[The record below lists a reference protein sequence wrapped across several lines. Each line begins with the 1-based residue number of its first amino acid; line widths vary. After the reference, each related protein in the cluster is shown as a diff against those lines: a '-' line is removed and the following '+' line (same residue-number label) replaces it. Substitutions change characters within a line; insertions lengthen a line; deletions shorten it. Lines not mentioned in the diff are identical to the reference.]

1 MTNIRQ
7 SLFGMRGFVVIWI
20 GQMASM
26 LGSGMTNFAV
36 AYWIFQQTGE
46 ATALTLAMFAFMLP
60 SVLFSPVAGALVDR
74 FNRKHVLIA
83 SDVIS
88 GIGTASMLLMI
99 YVGNLEIWHIYI
111 ANFLAGLGNAFQ
123 FPAYSAAVTLM
134 LPKKHYARASGMLSM
149 AASASMIMAPT
160 FAAALLAPV
169 GLPGIMRLDLLSFGI
184 AMITLALVI
193 IPEPDAADAANQEG
207 KGSLWQESIYGF
219 RYIWQR
225 GSLLGLQLVFF
236 AINFLAMF
244 GFAVLVPMI
253 LARTGN
259 NEMALASVQSI
270 GAVGGVI
277 GGLLLSTW
285 GGPRRKIH
293 GVLLGMILSSVL
305 GQMLMGIGQT
315 LFIWAT
321 AAFMTQFFMP
331 ILNRSNQ
338 AIWQAK
344 VPPHLQGRVFAVRRL
359 IAQVT
364 APLATLLAGPT
375 ADLVFE
381 PAMQPGGAWVDLFG
395 WLVGSGPGAGMS
407 LMLILFGGLGALAGL
422 VSYLM
427 PAIRQVEERLADHD
441 LVTAVAQPTPAAPA
455 AAD

>member
-1 MTNIRQ
+1 MISIFTR
-7 SLFGMRGFVVIWI
+7 LF
-20 GQMASM
+20 
-26 LGSGMTNFAV
+26 L
-36 AYWIFQQTGE
+36 
-46 ATALTLAMFAFMLP
+46 
-60 SVLFSPVAGALVDR
+60 
-74 FNRKHVLIA
+74 
-83 SDVIS
+83 
-88 GIGTASMLLMI
+88 
-99 YVGNLEIWHIYI
+99 YV
-111 ANFLAGLGNAFQ
+111 
-123 FPAYSAAVTLM
+123 
-134 LPKKHYARASGMLSM
+134 
-149 AASASMIMAPT
+149 
-160 FAAALLAPV
+160 
-169 GLPGIMRLDLLSFGI
+169 
-184 AMITLALVI
+184 
-193 IPEPDAADAANQEG
+193 
-207 KGSLWQESIYGF
+207 
-219 RYIWQR
+219 
-225 GSLLGLQLVFF
+225 
-236 AINFLAMF
+236 
-244 GFAVLVPMI
+244 
-253 LARTGN
+253 
-259 NEMALASVQSI
+259 
-270 GAVGGVI
+270 GVI

-455 AAD
+455 APAAAD